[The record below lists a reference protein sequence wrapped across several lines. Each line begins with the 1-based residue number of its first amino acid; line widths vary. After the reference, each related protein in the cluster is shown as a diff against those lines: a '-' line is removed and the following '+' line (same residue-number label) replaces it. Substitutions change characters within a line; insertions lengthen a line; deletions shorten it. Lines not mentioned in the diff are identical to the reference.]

1 MQSALQEAMSGDL
14 MFGELDERDLE
25 AIFNKHFRD
34 RMGEMERGHME
45 VYSKNLRPY
54 DKANGEV
61 LEISRLLTANQK
73 VRKKRKNRKIS
84 MSCPT
89 KYQNRRLLLG
99 AKCVVYAPRLW
110 VF

>member
-14 MFGELDERDLE
+14 MFGELDEPDLE
-25 AIFNKHFRD
+25 AILNKHFRD
-34 RMGEMERGHME
+34 RMGEMERGHKE

-84 MSCPT
+84 MSST
-89 KYQNRRLLLG
+89 NYQLG
-99 AKCVVYAPRLW
+99 RCLSATDLCLV
-110 VF
+110 